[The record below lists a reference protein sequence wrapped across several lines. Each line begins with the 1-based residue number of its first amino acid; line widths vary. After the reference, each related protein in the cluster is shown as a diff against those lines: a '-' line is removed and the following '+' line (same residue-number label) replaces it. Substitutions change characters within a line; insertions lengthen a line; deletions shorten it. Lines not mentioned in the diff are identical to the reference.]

1 MATKIVM
8 QRDDDNNN
16 FIFSTYVN
24 VLLIFYSDINMP
36 CYEYDKRFNK
46 GRSGES
52 VYRSIPLVYHP
63 GYRFPALN
71 VLLMSLEAGAGGLVI
86 VIV

>member
-1 MATKIVM
+1 
-8 QRDDDNNN
+8 
-16 FIFSTYVN
+16 
-24 VLLIFYSDINMP
+24 MP